1 MTSLDEPNQHNV
13 LVIGSGGREHALAWA
28 LARSPR
34 VDHVYVAPG
43 NAGTGWPADPS
54 PTGLQPRAAASNVPI
69 PVDDFPALLDFA
81 LDHAIALAVV
91 GPEVPLTLGIVDVFQ
106 QAELPVFG
114 PVQAAARLEGSKQFA
129 KDFMAGCAIPTAG
142 YRVFSD
148 YNAARDYVQ
157 SHVGPLVV
165 KASGLAAGKG
175 VIVCDTPAGA
185 LAALDQIM
193 RDRAFGAAGDLV
205 VLEERLTG
213 PEVSLLAFSDGHTV
227 VPMPPVRDHK
237 RAYDGDQGPNTGG
250 MGVFTHPPDVSAAD
264 IDEIVRRVLQP
275 AVDGMAERGTPYVG
289 VLYAGMIA
297 TPTGWQTLEFNCRFG
312 DPETQVIL
320 PLLDTDL
327 FEILLACVDGRL
339 SKIDIRW
346 KPGVCASVVLASP
359 GYPGDYPKGLP
370 ITGLDNL
377 DKYPSVIAFH
387 AGTARQD
394 GAVVTAGGRVLGIT
408 ALGPDLTHAVD
419 NAYQAVDQVHF
430 DGVHYRRD
438 IGPKER

>member
-1 MTSLDEPNQHNV
+1 M

-43 NAGTGWPADPS
+43 NAGTEWPAS
-54 PTGLQPRAAASNVPI
+54 PNPAAMQPRAAASNVPI
-69 PVDDFPALLDFA
+69 PVDDFTALLDFA
-81 LDHAIALAVV
+81 LDHAIALTVV
-91 GPEVPLTLGIVDVFQ
+91 GPEVPLTLGLVDVFQ

-114 PVQAAARLEGSKQFA
+114 PVQAAAQLEGSKQFA
-129 KDFMAGCAIPTAG
+129 KDFMAEYAIPTAD

-148 YNAARDYVQ
+148 YGAAREYVEAQ
-157 SHVGPLVV
+157 TGPLVV

-175 VIVCDTPAGA
+175 VIVCDTPAEA

-205 VLEERLTG
+205 VIEERLTG
-213 PEVSLLAFSDGHTV
+213 PEVSLLAFSDGRTV

-264 IDEIVRRVLQP
+264 IEEIVRRVLQP
-275 AVDGMAERGTPYVG
+275 AVDGMAERGAPYVG

-297 TPTGWQTLEFNCRFG
+297 TPAGWQTLEFNCRFG

-320 PLLDTDL
+320 PLLETDL
-327 FEILLACVDGRL
+327 YEVLLACVEGRL
-339 SKIDIRW
+339 SEVDIRW
-346 KPGVCASVVLASP
+346 KPGACASVVLASP
-359 GYPGDYPKGLP
+359 GYPGSYPKGLP
-370 ITGLDNL
+370 ITGLDSL
-377 DKYPSVIAFH
+377 DDHPNVIAFH
-387 AGTARQD
+387 AGTTRAD
-394 GAVVTAGGRVLGIT
+394 GQVVTTGGRVLGIT
-408 ALGPDLTHAVD
+408 ALGDDLPAAVD
-419 NAYQAVDQVHF
+419 NAYEALTAVHF
-430 DGVHYRRD
+430 DNMQYRRD
-438 IGPKER
+438 IGRTGANR